1 MLLSR
6 NIAELKFDFI
16 HFIRIRS
23 RTRVIILRKE
33 PIVPCSPC
41 PPERH
46 PNPELIRFRNELPVA
61 QKRAE
66 VIQAVRDNCVTL
78 VVGETGSG
86 KTTQIPQFILEDAN
100 QQSTPCRIFFSQPKR
115 SLFKFIYIEMFEK
128 GTFMLSIAVKIL

>member
-1 MLLSR
+1 MESNKPKYSLDSELQFDSR
-6 NIAELKFDFI
+6 P
-16 HFIRIRS
+16 FIRIRS
-23 RTRVIILRKE
+23 GTRVIILRKE

-100 QQSTPCRIFFSQPKR
+100 QESTPCRIFFSQPKR
-115 SLFKFIYIEMFEK
+115 SFFNIFILLLKFVYFDMF
-128 GTFMLSIAVKIL
+128 